1 MAAAAAAAAQRLL
14 AASTKIIG
22 VGRNYVAHA
31 KELGNPV
38 PKEPLLF
45 LKPTSSFLHAGVAGA
60 AIEVPGPV
68 ESLHHEVELAVVLS
82 QRARDVPEASAM
94 DFVGGYALALDMTA
108 REFQS
113 AAKPLYHFLPH
124 CRAPPLP
131 QSPFACGS
139 GRGGRPRRRQG
150 GGGRARRRRGGG
162 GWGRRRRGGGGCAR
176 RLRGGGGCARRGGG
190 GGLRGDRAAVAVR
203 GEDGAAVAVGGE
215 DGRAV
220 AGRDDDMAA
229 VASDGGGSLL
239 AMTTSTTTIRNRAE
253 LEGEEKLT
261 GRGELER
268 G

>member
-113 AAKPLYHFLPH
+113 AAKVDDEL
-124 CRAPPLP
+124 R
-131 QSPFACGS
+131 QKGS
-139 GRGGRPRRRQG
+139 TSDMIFKIPS
-150 GGGRARRRRGGG
+150 
-162 GWGRRRRGGGGCAR
+162 
-176 RLRGGGGCARRGGG
+176 LISYISSIMT
-190 GGLRGDRAAVAVR
+190 LMEGDV
-203 GEDGAAVAVGGE
+203 
-215 DGRAV
+215 
-220 AGRDDDMAA
+220 
-229 VASDGGGSLL
+229 
-239 AMTTSTTTIRNRAE
+239 I
-253 LEGEEKLT
+253 LT
-261 GRGELER
+261 GTPEGVGPVRPGQKIKAGITGLVDVEFDVQKR
-268 G
+268 KRSFST

>member
-113 AAKPLYHFLPH
+113 AAKVCTSCPGFL
-124 CRAPPLP
+124 
-131 QSPFACGS
+131 
-139 GRGGRPRRRQG
+139 
-150 GGGRARRRRGGG
+150 
-162 GWGRRRRGGGGCAR
+162 W
-176 RLRGGGGCARRGGG
+176 
-190 GGLRGDRAAVAVR
+190 
-203 GEDGAAVAVGGE
+203 
-215 DGRAV
+215 
-220 AGRDDDMAA
+220 
-229 VASDGGGSLL
+229 SLL
-239 AMTTSTTTIRNRAE
+239 YVYHYCRFIAIYHPRWFQRIDKSSIQINKINSATNCT
-253 LEGEEKLT
+253 L
-261 GRGELER
+261 
-268 G
+268 